1 MASVSDLAS
10 TNGSSQTFTVNIKR
24 TARKVDPAAEDKRLS
39 KHRQLRVA
47 VDGVEMRKYILK
59 DKNVDIV
66 LRGTRVS
73 PTELRPFVFDSP
85 VRAA

>member
-24 TARKVDPAAEDKRLS
+24 TASKVDPAAEDKRLS
-39 KHRQLRVA
+39 KHRKVRVA
-47 VDGVEMRKYILK
+47 VDGVKMRPYALK
-59 DKNVDIV
+59 QKKVNLVV
-66 LRGTRVS
+66 RGPSVS
-73 PTELRPFVFDSP
+73 PIQIRPFVFDSP